1 MFHMKGFFSFRISL
15 WSYKIVSVT
24 IILKIFLFFNIICR
38 RLYDGI
44 TLLMLLLSGKSFFL
58 KIHFFPPWPPWLNIN
73 RKFLECFKSVC
84 RMKFYFI
91 VSVFSFWR
99 ILYAY
104 LSKNWT
110 VAFFDVRQI
119 NFGFEHIRRQVLQT
133 YRKKIDILW
142 TVCTLYLRLTFLL
155 NLFLCFSLVYR
166 GLNHFHSCIL
176 MSGELYMQRS
186 SVFTSFPMAASYWF
200 GGQCM
205 WSGLVVSGEI
215 LSY

>member
-1 MFHMKGFFSFRISL
+1 MM
-15 WSYKIVSVT
+15 V
-24 IILKIFLFFNIICR
+24 
-38 RLYDGI
+38 
-44 TLLMLLLSGKSFFL
+44 LLCWCYFYLERFFFL
-58 KIHFFPPWPPWLNIN
+58 KRHFFPPWPPWLNIN
-73 RKFLECFKSVC
+73 RKFLECLKSVC
-84 RMKFYFI
+84 RVKFYFI

-155 NLFLCFSLVYR
+155 NLFLCFSLMHR

-200 GGQCM
+200 TDWRTM
-205 WSGLVVSGEI
+205 HVI
-215 LSY
+215 RLSCVGWNLIVLRAPFAYYCRGTYRLSRYR